1 MCKYRKK
8 YSVDKR
14 LSTKINNE
22 EPSNKT
28 QIGFEV
34 PSLLSQDYIL
44 LYTPV
49 DDCGELAVVVTAKFG
64 PSVVGAVN
72 GLDGQLGLV
81 LVEQDLDQYVI
92 REVARGAHGAI
103 EHHLDIAGLGDG
115 VVVLPVLVQGL
126 EVVTAI
132 VHAVQ
137 LHEAR

>member
-49 DDCGELAVVVTAKFG
+49 DDGG
-64 PSVVGAVN
+64 
-72 GLDGQLGLV
+72 
-81 LVEQDLDQYVI
+81 
-92 REVARGAHGAI
+92 
-103 EHHLDIAGLGDG
+103 
-115 VVVLPVLVQGL
+115 
-126 EVVTAI
+126 
-132 VHAVQ
+132 
-137 LHEAR
+137 